1 MRSIM
6 TMAALVAAAVPLAP
20 AAAQTTSAYTVSAA
34 RLYAGPQRDY
44 PGVRYVSRGVRVS
57 LHGCLRDWS
66 WCDVTY
72 RSNRGWIV
80 GNALRIS
87 YAGRRRNLAAEMGIG
102 VISFSFGSYW
112 DNYYRGRSFYG
123 NRDRWQTQYQTGYRP
138 EWGVR
143 DQDRR
148 GDNRPGYDRP
158 SYNRPG
164 DDHPRADRQ
173 RERPRSNA
181 QLVPQ
186 QAWPNRP
193 AQVQQQI
200 IRKAPQI
207 RGHAPATPGG
217 GEHNAHG
224 NVARPPHN

>member
-44 PGVRYVSRGVRVS
+44 PGVRYVGRGVRVS

-80 GNALRIS
+80 GSALRIS
-87 YAGRRRNLAAEMGIG
+87 YAGRRRNLAAKMGVG

-112 DNYYRGRSFYG
+112 DSYYRGRSFYG
-123 NRDRWQTQYQTGYRP
+123 DRDRWQTQYQKGYRP
-138 EWGVR
+138 EWGER
-143 DQDRR
+143 DRDRR
-148 GDNRPGYDRP
+148 GDDRPGDDRP
-158 SYNRPG
+158 SDDRPGYNRPG

-186 QAWPNRP
+186 Q
-193 AQVQQQI
+193 QI

-207 RGHAPATPGG
+207 RSHAPAMPGG
-217 GEHNAHG
+217 GEHKAQG